1 MSDIK
6 FKSTIK
12 AQGGINLP
20 NQTVNTVPVV
30 DGSGNVVSSAVTST
44 ELGQLSGVTT
54 PIQTQLNDKISS
66 AEKGAANGVAPLN
79 SSAKIDALYL
89 PSYVDDV
96 LEFADL
102 ASLPVT
108 GETGKIYVTLD
119 TNKTYRWS
127 GSAYIEVS
135 PSEVTSVFGRS
146 GAVVAQSG
154 DYTATQI
161 TNTPA
166 GDISATN
173 VQAALNELDA
183 EKQPLDAT
191 LTALAAYN
199 TNGIVVQTAADT
211 FTGRSIVGTA
221 GNISVVNGDGVL
233 NDPTIDLVDAG
244 TAGTFGATDET
255 LTITTDAKG
264 RVTAVVS
271 NAIAIVAAQVS
282 DFFANVRNTVL
293 SGFTETNAVVTNT
306 DTVEQ
311 GIGKLQGQIT
321 ALAANDVLGDISL
334 TTFAGANNQ
343 TPPADVTAFAFNPA
357 QVRSFK
363 ALVSVSVDATTDL
376 YEAFELLAVYKNGS
390 WDLAI
395 SSTGD
400 DSLVT
405 FTITN
410 AGQMQYTS
418 PSYAGFVSLNI
429 EFRAIVT
436 HI

>member
-6 FKSTIK
+6 YKSTIK
-12 AQGGINLP
+12 AQGGLNLP
-20 NQTVNTVPVV
+20 NQTANTVPVV

-44 ELGQLSGVTT
+44 ELGQLSGITSSV
-54 PIQTQLNDKISS
+54 QTQLNDKISS

-79 SSAKIDALYL
+79 GSAKIDALYL

-102 ASLPVT
+102 VSLPVT

-166 GDISATN
+166 GDISATT

-199 TNGIVVQTAADT
+199 TNGILVQTAADT
-211 FTGRSIVGTA
+211 FTGRTVTGTA
-221 GNISVVNGDGVL
+221 GNISVTNGDGVAG
-233 NDPTIDLVDAG
+233 NPTIDLIDAG
-244 TAGTFGATDET
+244 TAGTFGAADET

-271 NAIAIVAAQVS
+271 NAISILAAQVS

-293 SGFTETNAVVTNT
+293 TGFTATNAVVTNA

-311 GIGKLQGQIT
+311 GIGKLQGQIS
-321 ALAANDVLGDISL
+321 ALAPVLGDIQL

-343 TPPADVTAFAFNPA
+343 TTPTDVTAFAFNPA

-363 ALVSVSVDATTDL
+363 ALVSVAVDATADL
-376 YEAFELLAVYKNGS
+376 YEAYELLAVYKNGS

-400 DSLVT
+400 DSLVA

-410 AGQMQYTS
+410 AGQVQYTS
-418 PSYAGFVSLNI
+418 PNYAGFVSLSV
-429 EFRAIVT
+429 EFRATVT

>member
-6 FKSTIK
+6 YKSKIR
-12 AQGGINLP
+12 AQGGVSLP
-20 NQTVNTVPVV
+20 NQTANTVPVV
-30 DGSGNVVSSAVTST
+30 DGSNNVVSSSVTST
-44 ELGQLSGVTT
+44 ELGHLSGVTSSV
-54 PIQTQLNDKISS
+54 QSQLGDKINS
-66 AEKGAANGVAPLN
+66 AEKGAANGVVPLN
-79 SSAKIDALYL
+79 GSTKIDATYL

-154 DYTATQI
+154 DYTAAQI

-166 GDISATN
+166 GDISATT

-199 TNGIVVQTAADT
+199 TNGILVQTAADT
-211 FTGRSIVGTA
+211 FTGRTITGTA
-221 GNISVVNGDGVL
+221 GNISVSNGNGVAS
-233 NDPTIDLVDAG
+233 NPTIDLVDAG
-244 TAGTFGATDET
+244 TAGTFGAADET

-271 NAIAIVAAQVS
+271 NAISILAAQVS

-293 SGFTETNAVVTNT
+293 TGFTATNAVVTNT

-311 GIGKLQGQIT
+311 GIGKLQGQIS
-321 ALAANDVLGDISL
+321 ALAPVLGDIQL

-343 TPPADVTAFAFNPA
+343 TTPADVTAFAFNPA

-363 ALVSVSVDATTDL
+363 ALVSVAVDATVDL
-376 YEAFELLAVYKNGS
+376 YEAYELLAVYKNGS

-400 DSLVT
+400 DSIVA

-410 AGQMQYTS
+410 AGQVQYTS
-418 PSYAGFVSLNI
+418 PNYTGFVSLSV